1 MSYIDMFGIEW
12 PDDEASQVWVC
23 LTHKRFVPC
32 RRTSGICELSCDT
45 TDAVYEQVRQ
55 WQADRD

>member
-12 PDDEASQVWVC
+12 SDDEASQVWVC
-23 LTHKRFVPC
+23 LKHKRFIPC

-45 TDAVYEQVRQ
+45 ADVEKVRQ